1 MSEIIDLIGTITLDR
16 VLVDTLL
23 YLLVHPEMENLGSTC
38 IKVSEQMLL
47 SLSVKNKV
55 IEINVDQTFNV
66 AEVKEDFV
74 MVSEVYLL

>member
-1 MSEIIDLIGTITLDR
+1 
-16 VLVDTLL
+16 
-23 YLLVHPEMENLGSTC
+23 MENLGSTC